1 MDANDYKWAIRLLR
15 DIAKDAMELVE
26 EFRLDAGVIAPILT
40 KEELVEEILTANF
53 IDESKEG

>member
-1 MDANDYKWAIRLLR
+1 MDEEDYKTAIKLLR
-15 DIAKDAMELVE
+15 LIASDVISLKDDYG
-26 EFRLDAGVIAPILT
+26 LDTGVISTILT

>member
-1 MDANDYKWAIRLLR
+1 MQTDDYKFAIRLLR
-15 DIAKDAMELVE
+15 GIAKDSMELVE

-53 IDESKEG
+53 VEEDK